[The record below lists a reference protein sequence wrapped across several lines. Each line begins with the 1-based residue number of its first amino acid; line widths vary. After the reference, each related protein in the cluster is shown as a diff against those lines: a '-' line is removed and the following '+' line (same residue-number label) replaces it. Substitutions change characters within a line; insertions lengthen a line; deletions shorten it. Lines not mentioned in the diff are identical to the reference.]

1 MPFGI
6 VTLAFI
12 IFLTVGLFA
21 HVQVI
26 PALLS
31 VSHRDS
37 WISII
42 LTSFLWVVWAFVIYK
57 ILRLLYKKD
66 IPVFLKKY
74 SKSPVWYYVITLPF
88 AAYLFLGVI
97 ITIKDIAYWSQ
108 LTYAP
113 NLSIWII
120 NGLLLLFCFFCVS
133 SGFNTIGNVSLLLL
147 PLVVFL
153 GFFVAT
159 ANIPKKHYEL
169 LLPLFE
175 NGFMPTLQGLIYTS
189 LPIIEFFILFFI
201 HSHFSKHFS
210 YKSIL
215 IIGILVIGLMLGP
228 TVGTIVEFG
237 PEYAALFRYPA
248 YEQWR
253 ILTIGKYFSNV
264 DFFATFQWLSGGIV
278 RISLFLFVLVNIF
291 KSYKRQTNKTIYV
304 IFFLVYLISVLPL
317 DPYLFYDWTFQYYF
331 PIALIVLVI
340 HTLFLLLILYIT
352 DRKSKERNVSL

>member
-12 IFLTVGLFA
+12 VFLSIGLFA

-37 WISII
+37 WISIL
-42 LTSFLWVVWAFVIYK
+42 LTIFLWLVWAFVIYK

-66 IPVFLKKY
+66 IPVFLKKQ
-74 SKSPVWYYVITLPF
+74 SKSPGWYYVITLPF
-88 AAYLFLGVI
+88 ATYLFFGVI

-120 NGLLLLFCFFCVS
+120 NGLLLLFCFFCVR
-133 SGFNTIGNVSLLLL
+133 SGFNTIGNVSLLIL
-147 PLVVFL
+147 PLVAFL

-175 NGFMPTLQGLIYTS
+175 NGLIPTFQGLTYTS
-189 LPIIEFFILFFI
+189 LPIMEFFILFFI
-201 HSHFSKHFS
+201 HSHFKKNFS

-215 IIGILVIGLMLGP
+215 VIGLLIIGLMLGP

-237 PEYAALFRYPA
+237 PEYSSLFRYPA

-278 RISLFLFVLVNIF
+278 RISLFLFVLLNIF
-291 KSYKRQTNKTIYV
+291 KNDKRKTSKNVYV
-304 IFFLVYLISVLPL
+304 LFLLTYLISILPI
-317 DPYLFYDWTFQYYF
+317 DPYLFYDWIFTYYF
-331 PIALIVLVI
+331 PIALFVLVI
-340 HTLFLLLILYIT
+340 HTLFLLIILYKM
-352 DRKSKERNVSL
+352 DRKTKERNVSL